1 MTARWMLSIPA
12 AMLVA
17 CAGTD
22 APQDEAQQAASATAA
37 QPGQRAFV
45 DPETGELVAPPAGTK
60 AAGAMSSKPAGYS
73 VHTQPDGSIELR
85 PKHPTRHRIEAQQ
98 AEDGT
103 VDYEETTDAP

>member
-1 MTARWMLSIPA
+1 
-12 AMLVA
+12 
-17 CAGTD
+17 
-22 APQDEAQQAASATAA
+22 
-37 QPGQRAFV
+37 
-45 DPETGELVAPPAGTK
+45 
-60 AAGAMSSKPAGYS
+60 MSSKPAGYS